1 MIHTEVVLQSDR
13 CECLRCG
20 FYFHTFFRFDSL
32 VQSVRVAAAFHD
44 TSGLLVYNLHLSVDH
59 NIFVIFLE
67 HGVSLQQL
75 VDGVYALRFDG
86 VVSQQLIFLFQQLFV
101 GQVLIFQ
108 FGELCGDIRQHE
120 QCRVFGVTG
129 DQVDTFICEVYAVQF
144 FFDDEV
150 QRFGHFVHTLVVLL
164 HVDFFGLQHA
174 GFDTLFTEELD
185 QCLILRKTLVAT
197 IKGKESFF
205 HFLLVVGGNQS
216 FGFGKVFG
224 CQYFLSFYQT
234 FYQRTE
240 LFEQL
245 VVALRHRTGNNQRST
260 GIVNQ
265 YRVNLIDDSVVVLAL
280 NKVFRADSHVVTQV
294 VETEFIVGTERD
306 VGKVCLTTGIGVRLM
321 AVDAIY
327 AQTVEHI
334 KRAHPFGV
342 TFGKVVVHG
351 YYMHTVSGQRVQEYR
366 KGSNESFTFTGCHF
380 RNLTF
385 VQNDTTEQLNVVMNH
400 VPYRI
405 IAAGIP
411 VVLVDGLVAFNAYK
425 VFGGSQ
431 MAVEFSRGYY
441 DFFVFRKSFGSCFD
455 DRESYGQYFFQCFL
469 VFFENFF
476 LYLIYLCKDF
486 FAVFQF
492 GAFDARFKFFHF
504 SAFVSSR
511 FADVFFEFFRF
522 GTEGIVVQCFNLRVG
537 SFDLFYPG
545 FDFFHVSCGFVSE
558 NRA

>member
-1 MIHTEVVLQSDR
+1 M
-13 CECLRCG
+13 
-20 FYFHTFFRFDSL
+20 
-32 VQSVRVAAAFHD
+32 
-44 TSGLLVYNLHLSVDH
+44 
-59 NIFVIFLE
+59 
-67 HGVSLQQL
+67 
-75 VDGVYALRFDG
+75 
-86 VVSQQLIFLFQQLFV
+86 
-101 GQVLIFQ
+101 
-108 FGELCGDIRQHE
+108 
-120 QCRVFGVTG
+120 
-129 DQVDTFICEVYAVQF
+129 
-144 FFDDEV
+144 
-150 QRFGHFVHTLVVLL
+150 
-164 HVDFFGLQHA
+164 
-174 GFDTLFTEELD
+174 
-185 QCLILRKTLVAT
+185 
-197 IKGKESFF
+197 
-205 HFLLVVGGNQS
+205 
-216 FGFGKVFG
+216 
-224 CQYFLSFYQT
+224 
-234 FYQRTE
+234 
-240 LFEQL
+240 
-245 VVALRHRTGNNQRST
+245 
-260 GIVNQ
+260 
-265 YRVNLIDDSVVVLAL
+265 LAL

-306 VGKVCLTTGIGVRLM
+306 VGKVCLTTGVGVRLM

-558 NRA
+558 NRV